1 MGVLLQVEGLVK
13 HFPVHGSR
21 QIVQAVNGIQF
32 SVDAGETLAL
42 VGESGSGKTT
52 VGRCVLGLVAPT
64 AGRIQFAGREMG
76 RHWNVRSRGLR
87 GKMQLVFQE
96 PAESLDPRM
105 PVGVSLEEP
114 LLLTSLSLKERS
126 RRVRRVL
133 DQVNLPP
140 GTLGLYPAE
149 LSAGHQQRIAIARA
163 IITEPELLVL
173 DEPTSALD
181 PTARAEIIDLLI
193 EIQKQMG
200 TAYLFISH
208 DLSTVHYISHRI
220 AVMYLGRIIEEGPS
234 HKVFREPHHPY
245 SVGLISSVLLPGPGL
260 RPDKS
265 FTLDGEI
272 PSPINIPS
280 GCPLVSRCPFRIE
293 RCAQA
298 FPSGEVAGK
307 QHFVHCYQ
315 HVRVAAQE
323 TVSDRFAEF
332 QRMTEKLLD
341 LPVKQ

>member
-1 MGVLLQVEGLVK
+1 
-13 HFPVHGSR
+13 
-21 QIVQAVNGIQF
+21 
-32 SVDAGETLAL
+32 
-42 VGESGSGKTT
+42 
-52 VGRCVLGLVAPT
+52 
-64 AGRIQFAGREMG
+64 
-76 RHWNVRSRGLR
+76 
-87 GKMQLVFQE
+87 
-96 PAESLDPRM
+96 
-105 PVGVSLEEP
+105 
-114 LLLTSLSLKERS
+114 
-126 RRVRRVL
+126 VL

-140 GTLGLYPAE
+140 GTLEQYPAE

-234 HKVFREPHHPY
+234 QKVFSEPHHPY

-260 RPDKS
+260 RPERS

-272 PSPINIPS
+272 PSPINLPP

-298 FPSGEVAGK
+298 FPAREVAGE

-323 TVSDRFAEF
+323 TVSDRFVEF
-332 QRMTEKLLD
+332 QRMTEELLA
-341 LPVKQ
+341 PPSETMKIMTSNTEQQTERERGSNG